1 MKAGRMNNKMIQVL
15 FFEDNS
21 GDVRLIK
28 EFLREDDMDQYT
40 LIHVERLDAGIK
52 YLTQEKP
59 DVIMLD
65 LGLPDSQGLETFT
78 KVYAQAAEVP
88 IVILT
93 GLNDFEHA
101 VTAVKAGAQD
111 YLVKGEGDGATLVR
125 SLRYAIERKRTE
137 QKLKEYS
144 EHLEAMVDERTR
156 ELRESQAQIVRN
168 EKLAVLGQL
177 AGGVGHELRNPLGVI
192 NTSVYYLKLAQP
204 EAGKKIK
211 QHISMIEQEVR
222 NADKI
227 ISDLLDFAQ
236 NNPAEL
242 EQVQVGKLVRETLE
256 KFPVPE
262 TIKVTL
268 DLPDNLP
275 DVIADPRQVGQVLG
289 NLTVNA
295 CQSMS
300 PKGGRL
306 TIFSSVHN
314 DLVTIGV
321 RDTGTGISPENI
333 KKIFEPLFT
342 TKAKGIGL
350 GLAVSWKLA
359 ESNGGRI
366 EVESE
371 PGKGSTFTLLLPT
384 YISEKD
390 KL

>member
-137 QKLKEYS
+137 QKLKE
-144 EHLEAMVDERTR
+144 
-156 ELRESQAQIVRN
+156 
-168 EKLAVLGQL
+168 
-177 AGGVGHELRNPLGVI
+177 
-192 NTSVYYLKLAQP
+192 
-204 EAGKKIK
+204 
-211 QHISMIEQEVR
+211 
-222 NADKI
+222 
-227 ISDLLDFAQ
+227 
-236 NNPAEL
+236 
-242 EQVQVGKLVRETLE
+242 
-256 KFPVPE
+256 
-262 TIKVTL
+262 
-268 DLPDNLP
+268 
-275 DVIADPRQVGQVLG
+275 
-289 NLTVNA
+289 
-295 CQSMS
+295 
-300 PKGGRL
+300 
-306 TIFSSVHN
+306 
-314 DLVTIGV
+314 
-321 RDTGTGISPENI
+321 
-333 KKIFEPLFT
+333 
-342 TKAKGIGL
+342 
-350 GLAVSWKLA
+350 
-359 ESNGGRI
+359 
-366 EVESE
+366 
-371 PGKGSTFTLLLPT
+371 
-384 YISEKD
+384 
-390 KL
+390 

>member
-1 MKAGRMNNKMIQVL
+1 LN
-15 FFEDNS
+15 
-21 GDVRLIK
+21 
-28 EFLREDDMDQYT
+28 
-40 LIHVERLDAGIK
+40 HVERLDAGIK
-52 YLTQEKP
+52 YLNQEKP

-65 LGLPDSQGLETFT
+65 LGLPDSQGLETFS
-78 KVYAQAAEVP
+78 KVYTQAAEVP

-111 YLVKGEGDGATLVR
+111 YLVKGEVDGATLVR
-125 SLRYAIERKRTE
+125 SLRYAIERK

-156 ELRESQAQIVRN
+156 ELRESQEQIVRN

-211 QHISMIEQEVR
+211 QHLSMIEHEVH

-236 NNPAEL
+236 NNPAEH
-242 EQVQVGKLVRETLE
+242 EQVPVGKLVRETLE
-256 KFPVPE
+256 RFPVPE

-275 DVIADPRQVGQVLG
+275 DVFADPRQVGQVLG

-321 RDTGTGISPENI
+321 RDTGTGIPPENI
-333 KKIFEPLFT
+333 NKLFEPLFT

-350 GLAVSWKLA
+350 GLAVSRKLA

-371 PGKGSTFTLLLPT
+371 PGKGSTFTLLLPA
-384 YISEKD
+384 YLSEKD